1 MGVHPESKTYRQPPK
16 FFGAIRGDLPE
27 NFDSREKWSKC
38 PSIAEI
44 RDQGSCGSCWA
55 VAATAAMTD
64 RVSLFSCVLL
74 SIYRGKNRF
83 FFHYSNSNY
92 FPPFLFNTYLVVCS
106 TTNSNASPATANRI
120 SIIHRMIWLLVVILA
135 VSAAMGKLNRGILLD
150 GY

>member
-16 FFGAIRGDLPE
+16 FFGAIREDLPE

-64 RVSLFSCVLL
+64 RVSTFLLIAEVFIVFCLFF
-74 SIYRGKNRF
+74 IRIQNNF
-83 FFHYSNSNY
+83 F
-92 FPPFLFNTYLVVCS
+92 
-106 TTNSNASPATANRI
+106 I
-120 SIIHRMIWLLVVILA
+120 SF
-135 VSAAMGKLNRGILLD
+135 
-150 GY
+150 